1 MVASWNVCM
10 LHITYRNT
18 VGLPPFP
25 SSTPLF
31 MDDGIDTALMGLSS
45 VWRVGCLVFVH
56 AIYHFLL
63 TLSSHFRDRRSRH
76 YLIITGST
84 YQDR

>member
-1 MVASWNVCM
+1 MMVASWNVCM

-31 MDDGIDTALMGLSS
+31 MDDGIDTALMGPSS
-45 VWRVGCLVFVH
+45 VCGVWGVCSCHITF
-56 AIYHFLL
+56 FN
-63 TLSSHFRDRRSRH
+63 TLSHLSVLSFTP
-76 YLIITGST
+76 LLNITGSA